1 MMGPASC
8 RRAFTVVI
16 GLTILCVAACT
27 SKAKSPTSPTIVIR
41 SEAGENAVNQAVT
54 SAWRF
59 VHTVYS
65 QGTGGA
71 GPSAAAAASV
81 PAPSAQA
88 TALAA
93 AEDVTCANLTVKYY
107 SASGA
112 EQASYNPLTTTRMT
126 ARGVCTISGVSAT
139 VDLTLDDV
147 QASSSTVVAN
157 GTVQGVY
164 QLLPVIA
171 EVKSLRMPKQTC
183 AYPVSGQVVGRA
195 ADLTITVEFNG
206 SSTAKATYTR
216 AGSAVTYDVQMS
228 GC

>member
-1 MMGPASC
+1 MTRPVSG

-16 GLTILCVAACT
+16 GLTILCAPACT
-27 SKAKSPTSPTIVIR
+27 SEVKSPSSPTIVIR

-59 VHTVYS
+59 IHTVYS
-65 QGTGGA
+65 QGTGGTGA
-71 GPSAAAAASV
+71 NAAPAASV
-81 PAPSAQA
+81 PAASARV

-93 AEDVTCANLTVKYY
+93 AEDVNCANLTVKYY
-107 SASGA
+107 NASGA
-112 EQASYNPLTTTRMT
+112 EQTGYNPLTTMRMT
-126 ARGVCTISGVSAT
+126 GRGVCTVSGVSAT

-147 QASSSTVVAN
+147 QASSPIVVAN

-164 QLLPVIA
+164 LLLPVTA
-171 EVKSLRMPKQTC
+171 EVKSLRVPKQSC
-183 AYPVSGQVVGRA
+183 AYPASGQVIGRA

-206 SSTAKATYTR
+206 TSTAKAAYSR
-216 AGSAVTYDVQMS
+216 AGSAVTYDVQMT